1 MRRPGHFQQGDL
13 DGLCGVYSVL
23 NAIRIA
29 HATLRQGPRPGSPL
43 IEGDEAEAIFL
54 RLTRSIS
61 TRTID
66 DPVVWGIN
74 TDRLRRLLSVASRWL
89 ERNHGLT
96 LEVARPFRGRRRV
109 RFETV
114 LKHIGDHLHK
124 DGAAVI
130 VGSRW
135 PWNHW
140 TVVRNIGK
148 TRLVLADSGGF
159 HYVPLHRGRLPT
171 APHARLISV
180 NSVYLLSLRPKRP
193 AARR

>member
-1 MRRPGHFQQGDL
+1 MRRLGHFQQGDL

-29 HATLRQGPRPGSPL
+29 HAKLRQGPRPGSPL

-61 TRTID
+61 ARTID

-96 LEVARPFRGRRRV
+96 MEVARPFRGRRRV

-114 LKHIGDHLHK
+114 LKRIGDHVHK

-135 PWNHW
+135 PWGHW

-148 TRLVLADSGGF
+148 TRLVLADSGGWQ
-159 HYVPLHRGRLPT
+159 YVPLRRGRERN
-171 APHARLISV
+171 APHAGLLIGSSVFLITVRLKQ
-180 NSVYLLSLRPKRP
+180 P
-193 AARR
+193 